1 MIVSQPT
8 GDGGNVVGAALVV
21 GAGIAGMQSA
31 LDLAESGFK
40 VYLVERSPVIGG
52 TMPMLDKTFPTN
64 DCSMCMLSPKLV
76 ECGRHLN
83 IEHLTCSELIGLQ
96 GEPGR
101 FKATVRRHPRY
112 VDVEKCLGC
121 GACADV
127 CPEEVDSEFNQGL
140 GRRKAI
146 YKPYPQAFP
155 NAYVIDKENCLECG
169 ECVEA
174 CPTGAIDHGMKEEI
188 LELSVGAI
196 ILSPGF
202 ELCDPAKHGEFGY
215 GNYPNVLTSLQ
226 FERMLSASGPYQGHP
241 VRPSDGTV
249 PKRIAFIQCVGSR
262 DAARGQ
268 PYCSAVCCMYTTKQT
283 MIAKEHL
290 PGLETTVF
298 YIDIRAFGKD
308 FEKYYERAKNE
319 YGVRYEKCT
328 VSSVKELQQSKNL
341 RLKFRSA
348 GGTIKEEDF
357 DLVVLSLGFQTTRSS
372 RELALAA
379 GVELDEH
386 GFCPAPEFEPG
397 CTSRPGVFACGAF
410 REPKDIPET
419 VSEASTSAA
428 RVSALLATA
437 RGTLAGVKEYPPER
451 EVGGEKP
458 AVGVFICNCGINIAS
473 VVRIAEV
480 VEAAR
485 RLPFVRHVED
495 FLFSCS
501 QDSIQ
506 RIRQQ
511 IVEHRLNRVVVASC
525 SPRTHA
531 PLFMSSLREAGLNPY
546 LFEQANIREQ
556 VSWVHRDRPDEAT
569 AKARELV
576 AMAAAK
582 ACFLRPVAT
591 SRVEINCCALVV
603 GGGVAGITAA
613 LSLAGQGFDV
623 YLVEKE
629 EQLGGN
635 ARSLHYTL
643 EGNHPQKLLAGLLEE
658 LEQNRR
664 VQVYTGTQIVEAA
677 GYPGNYRTVI
687 RHGSDEFELEH
698 GVVIIASGA
707 VEALPEE
714 YLYGK
719 HPGVM
724 TQGELEKK
732 LASGGTGG
740 ARAYVMIQCVGSR
753 QEGRPYCS
761 RVCCSQAVKNALKV
775 KELDPAANVFVL
787 YRDIRTYGF
796 QEQYYRQARD
806 RGVIFIQYAPEE
818 KPEVAARGPGITVSV
833 KDRVLGANL
842 TLEADLL
849 ILSTG
854 VAPRKDN
861 ERLSKLFKLPLNAD
875 GFFSEAHLKLRPV
888 DFAAEGMYLCGM
900 AHSPKSLGEAIAQGK
915 AAAAR
920 AAILLSREYLESSGI
935 VATVMEEVCK
945 GCGLCLEVCN
955 YNAREIDPET
965 GVALVHEVLC
975 QGCGACVAACPS
987 GASQQKNY
995 EKRQILAMLD
1005 AAL

>member
-1 MIVSQPT
+1 MNVNQPA
-8 GDGGNVVGAALVV
+8 GEDRVVGAVLVV

-40 VYLVERSPVIGG
+40 VYLVERSPAIGG

-83 IEHLTCSELIGLQ
+83 IEHLTCSELIDLQ

-121 GACADV
+121 GACADA
-127 CPEEVDSEFNQGL
+127 CPEEVSSEFNQGL
-140 GRRKAI
+140 GKRKVI

-155 NAYVIDKENCLECG
+155 NAYVVDKENCLECG
-169 ECVEA
+169 ECMEA
-174 CPTGAIDHGMKEEI
+174 CPTGAIDHGMEEEI
-188 LELSVGAI
+188 LEISVGAV

-202 ELCDPAKHGEFGY
+202 TLCDPEKHGEFGY
-215 GNYPNVLTSLQ
+215 GSYPNVLTSLQ
-226 FERMLSASGPYQGHP
+226 FERMLSASGPFQGHL
-241 VRPSDGTV
+241 VRPSDGEA
-249 PKRIAFIQCVGSR
+249 PRRIAFIQCVGSR
-262 DAARGQ
+262 DSARGQ
-268 PYCSAVCCMYTTKQT
+268 PYCSAVCCMYATKQSI
-283 MIAKEHL
+283 IAREHQ
-290 PGLETTVF
+290 PGLEATVF
-298 YIDIRAFGKD
+298 YMDIRAFGKD
-308 FEKYYERAKNE
+308 FEKYYERAKND

-341 RLKFRSA
+341 RLKYRTA
-348 GGTIKEEDF
+348 GGAIREEDF
-357 DLVVLSLGFQTTRSS
+357 DLVILSLGLRPAHGS
-372 RELALAA
+372 RELAAAA
-379 GVELDEH
+379 GLELDEH
-386 GFCPAPEFEPG
+386 GFCRAPEFEPG
-397 CTSRPGVFACGAF
+397 CTSRPGVYACGAF

-419 VSEASTSAA
+419 VSEASTAAA
-428 RVSALLATA
+428 RVSSLLAPA

-458 AVGVFICNCGINIAS
+458 AIGVFICNCGVNIAG
-473 VVRIAEV
+473 VVRIPEV

-485 RLPFVRHVED
+485 RLPFVRHAED

-501 QDSIQ
+501 QDSIE
-506 RIRQQ
+506 RIRQR

-525 SPRTHA
+525 TPRTHA
-531 PLFMSSLREAGLNPY
+531 SLFMSSLREAGLNPY

-569 AKARELV
+569 AKARGLV
-576 AMAAAK
+576 AMAVAK
-582 ACFLRPVAT
+582 ASFLRPVDT
-591 SRVEINCCALVV
+591 TRVEINRRALVV
-603 GGGVAGITAA
+603 GGGVAGITTA
-613 LSLAGQGFDV
+613 LSLARQGFDV
-623 YLVEKE
+623 LLVEKE

-635 ARSLHYTL
+635 ARRLHYTL

-658 LEQNRR
+658 LVRSPR
-664 VQVYTGTQIVEAA
+664 VQVYTGAQIVEAA
-677 GYPGNYRTVI
+677 GYPGNYRTVL
-687 RHGSDEFELEH
+687 RCGGEEVELEH

-707 VEALPEE
+707 VEARPGE
-714 YLYGK
+714 YLYGQ

-724 TQGELEKK
+724 TQSELEEK
-732 LASGGTGG
+732 LASGGPGS
-740 ARAYVMIQCVGSR
+740 ARTYVMIQCVGSR

-761 RVCCSQAVKNALKV
+761 RICCSQAVKNALKI
-775 KELDPAANVFVL
+775 KEIDPAANVFIL
-787 YRDIRTYGF
+787 YRDMRTYGF
-796 QEQYYRQARD
+796 KEQYYRQARD
-806 RGVIFIQYAPEE
+806 KGVLFIQYTPEE
-818 KPEVAARGPGITVSV
+818 KPEVAARGQGLAVKV
-833 KDRVLGANL
+833 KDPVLDTRL

-849 ILSTG
+849 VLSTG
-854 VAPRKDN
+854 VEPRADN
-861 ERLSKLFKLPLNAD
+861 ETLSKLFKVPLGAD

-888 DFAAEGMYLCGM
+888 DFAVEGMYLCGL
-900 AHSPKSLGEAIAQGK
+900 AHSPKNLGEAIAQGN

-920 AAILLSREYLESSGI
+920 AATLLSREYLESSGI
-935 VATVMEEVCK
+935 VATVLEEICK

-965 GVALVHEVLC
+965 GTALVREVLC
-975 QGCGACVAACPS
+975 QGCGACVATCPS

-995 EKRQILAMLD
+995 EKRQIMAMLD